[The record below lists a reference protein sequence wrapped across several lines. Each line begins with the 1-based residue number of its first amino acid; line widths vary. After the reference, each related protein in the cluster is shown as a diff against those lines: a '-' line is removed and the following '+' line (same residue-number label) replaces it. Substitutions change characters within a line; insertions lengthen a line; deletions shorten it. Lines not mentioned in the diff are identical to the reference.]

1 MNCKKLIMNQEE
13 KRIAESVDV
22 LVARQSRMAQD
33 SFKEEYG
40 VLGIQMEQLEKK
52 QADLQ
57 QERTDREYRARQ
69 SKLFL
74 KVIEGLEVGSEIDSE
89 LFLALVD
96 KVIVSD
102 GLTFTLKY
110 GEAFSGDIHRST
122 LTVTA
127 ILIIMDYGLSCEMDQ
142 PHGG

>member
-110 GEAFSGDIHRST
+110 GEERTIMGSGD
-122 LTVTA
+122 
-127 ILIIMDYGLSCEMDQ
+127 
-142 PHGG
+142 

>member
-1 MNCKKLIMNQEE
+1 MIIETCETVLDELLNTHDLDARKEKLDQQE
-13 KRIAESVDV
+13 KRIAKSVDV

-40 VLGIQMEQLEKK
+40 ALGIQMEQLEKK
-52 QADLQ
+52 QAELQ

-74 KVIEGLEVGSEIDSE
+74 KVIESLEAGPEIDSE

-96 KVIVSD
+96 KVIVGD
-102 GLTFTLKY
+102 GLTFTLKN
-110 GEAFSGDIHRST
+110 GEKRTIMGSGD
-122 LTVTA
+122 
-127 ILIIMDYGLSCEMDQ
+127 
-142 PHGG
+142 